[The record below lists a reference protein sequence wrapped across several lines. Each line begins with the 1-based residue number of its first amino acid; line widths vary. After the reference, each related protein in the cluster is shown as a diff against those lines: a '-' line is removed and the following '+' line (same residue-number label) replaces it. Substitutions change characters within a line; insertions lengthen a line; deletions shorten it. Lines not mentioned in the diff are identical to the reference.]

1 MKRSR
6 KVVDEVSRFWSKVDK
21 SGDCWLWTAG
31 LRLGYGQFRRTHDR
45 GNPAVAHRYAYE
57 ITKGQIPAGMQ
68 LDHLCRNRA
77 CVNPDHLEPV
87 SQRVNMLRGLQ
98 SRLANGMD
106 DKCAHGHRYTPENT
120 YRNPSR
126 ASDIRCRECSRIRDR
141 ARRSEKRK
149 AA

>member
-6 KVVDEVSRFWSKVDK
+6 RVVDESTRFWSKVDK
-21 SGDCWLWTAG
+21 TGDCWVWIAG
-31 LRLGYGQFRRTHDR
+31 LRSGYGQFRRTRDH
-45 GNPAVAHRYAYE
+45 GNPALAHRYAYE
-57 ITKGQIPAGMQ
+57 LVNGKIPDGLQ

-87 SQRVNMLRGLQ
+87 TQQVNMLRGHQ

-106 DKCAHGHRYTPENT
+106 DRCVHGHLYTPENT
-120 YRNPSR
+120 YRNPKR
-126 ASDIRCRECSRIRDR
+126 TSDIRCRECSRIRDR
-141 ARRSEKRK
+141 ARRPAKRE